1 MPPRSKMTTNMP
13 TVSNDVEA
21 IAMVD
26 PSKPLLD
33 PDPYLIRPGDFVHVL
48 TRGGSKYKS
57 SEVLSVYGD
66 GLTLRTD
73 IYGPTQSEVSFIP
86 WSAIDGVGLIGKR

>member
-1 MPPRSKMTTNMP
+1 MPPRQKKE
-13 TVSNDVEA
+13 VEA
-21 IAMVD
+21 VLMVD
-26 PSKPLLD
+26 DSKPLLNPEPSPAD
-33 PDPYLIRPGDFVHVL
+33 LYLIRSGDFVHVI